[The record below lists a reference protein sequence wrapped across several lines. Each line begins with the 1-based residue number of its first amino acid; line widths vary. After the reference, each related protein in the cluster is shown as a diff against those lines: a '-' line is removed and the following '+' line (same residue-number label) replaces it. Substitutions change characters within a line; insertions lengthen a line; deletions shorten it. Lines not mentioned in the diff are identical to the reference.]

1 MLTQNLLLLETRFT
15 QGDATACRPRF
26 QLRRPIRGLVR
37 PSSCNFRQWPAETL
51 SLDPSEPA
59 FLEDPYPTLSR
70 LREAAP
76 VFYDDER
83 ERWFVTR
90 HEDVRACLRDK
101 RLGRNFRHVMTPEEI
116 GVPPLDPRWQAFWET
131 ERWSLLWL
139 EPPDHTRIRKLVAA
153 AFTPRASRRCA
164 SRPTGSRA
172 KLLEPLAETGEMELL
187 YDYAQPYSIAVICR
201 MLGVPLDRH
210 RDLLDWSHRMVKMYE
225 FDVPLEAATAANR
238 ARRSFA
244 TTCVELIGERRAQAA
259 RRHGQRA
266 RRGARR
272 RRAALGG
279 RDRQHRDRAAE
290 RRARGDRQHARQRH
304 ARVRAPSRAVATRR
318 RRRRSG
324 VSGDEELIRYDPP
337 LQLFERWVLT
347 DDFAIGDVAIPRGAK
362 ISMLFGS
369 ANRDPRVF
377 ERPDEFDV
385 GRENAAQHIGF
396 GGGIHVCIGAP
407 LARIELEASVEVL
420 RRYWPDFSWRRSRD
434 ARAPSSSGASKGSA
448 WRA

>member
-1 MLTQNLLLLETRFT
+1 VEQAF
-15 QGDATACRPRF
+15 
-26 QLRRPIRGLVR
+26 
-37 PSSCNFRQWPAETL
+37 
-51 SLDPSEPA
+51 DPSDPA
-59 FLEDPYPTLSR
+59 FLEDPYSTLNR
-70 LREAAP
+70 LRESAS
-76 VFYDDER
+76 VFYDEGR

-116 GVPPLDPRWQAFWET
+116 GVPPLDARWQAFWQT

-153 AFTPRASRRCA
+153 AFTPRSVEALREPAREL
-164 SRPTGSRA
+164 A
-172 KLLEPLAETGEMELL
+172 KELLEPLAEAGEMELL

-225 FDVPLEAATAANR
+225 FDVPDEAARAANEAAGEFQDYVR
-238 ARRSFA
+238 A
-244 TTCVELIGERRAQAA
+244 LI
-259 RRHGQRA
+259 
-266 RRGARR
+266 
-272 RRAALGG
+272 
-279 RDRQHRDRAAE
+279 AE
-290 RRARGDRQHARQRH
+290 RRAHPRDDMVSALVEAQVHGERLSDDEIVSTVIVLLNAGHEASVNTLGNGMLAFARHLEQWR
-304 ARVRAPSRAVATRR
+304 RVVDGAVPAA
-318 RRRRSG
+318 SAG
-324 VSGDEELIRYDPP
+324 EELIRYDPP

-347 DDFAIGDVAIPRGAK
+347 DDFSVGDVAIPRGEKVA
-362 ISMLFGS
+362 MLFGA

-407 LARIELEASVEVL
+407 LARVELESSLDAL
-420 RRYWPDFSWRRSRD
+420 RRYWPDFELGEEPRRT
-434 ARAPSSSGASKGSA
+434 GAFVIWGLQGLRLVRS
-448 WRA
+448 